1 MALSGWPERV
11 PAVYL
16 CCPCWLLLVYV
27 ALLVLLDLSVVFSP
41 LISSKS
47 EFSMRCGMTW
57 VLIPTIVTGVVPG
70 MMDYN
75 GFFEQ
80 CFDKFVQHVCMFQ
93 LCACNSDVC
102 LQNNFSF
109 FSNNTMHI

>member
-1 MALSGWPERV
+1 
-11 PAVYL
+11 
-16 CCPCWLLLVYV
+16 
-27 ALLVLLDLSVVFSP
+27 
-41 LISSKS
+41 
-47 EFSMRCGMTW
+47 MTW
-57 VLIPTIVTGVVPG
+57 VLIPTIVTGVDPG

-80 CFDKFVQHVCMFQ
+80 CFDEFVQHVCMFQ